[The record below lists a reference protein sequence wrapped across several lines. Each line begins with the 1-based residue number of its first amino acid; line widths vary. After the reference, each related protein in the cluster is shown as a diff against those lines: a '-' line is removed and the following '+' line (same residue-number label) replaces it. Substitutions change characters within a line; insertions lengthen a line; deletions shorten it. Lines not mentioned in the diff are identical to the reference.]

1 MVRNLIPTVN
11 LNLPAT
17 KKKSGFTQKE
27 FETWI
32 ANRPSYKESN
42 GAFQRLVDQNNINN
56 KKFNATETRTA
67 LKKGSSNTKVTPKKD
82 KIIEYLDDHRILYEK
97 ENATKAEVEAAHK
110 RQDARDKKLEKK
122 YVAEKPKSN
131 GKYIAP
137 TINLDSFD
145 WDMWLR
151 QHDKNY
157 ETLEEEEKIATK
169 PVEENLYEQYMNM
182 LQGGELL
189 PDTSFEKFERE
200 FLNLD
205 AAKKVK
211 KEVQKIAD
219 AKKRIEGLASLL
231 GERTTD
237 I

>member
-1 MVRNLIPTVN
+1 MVRNLIPTVE

-17 KKKSGFTQKE
+17 KKKTGFTQKD
-27 FETWI
+27 FENWI
-32 ANRPSYKESN
+32 ATRPSYKESD
-42 GAFQRLVDQNNINN
+42 GAWSRFQKIMKEAR
-56 KKFNATETRTA
+56 
-67 LKKGSSNTKVTPKKD
+67 KKD
-82 KIIEYLDDHRILYEK
+82 EAAEAKAKKKKPKILEVIDDHRIIYEK

-110 RQDARDKKLEKK
+110 RQDARDKKLGKK

-157 ETLEEEEKIATK
+157 ETLGEEEKIATK

-231 GERTTD
+231 GEHTTD

>member
-1 MVRNLIPTVN
+1 MVRNLIPTVE

-17 KKKSGFTQKE
+17 KKKTGFTQKD
-27 FETWI
+27 FENWI
-32 ANRPSYKESN
+32 ATRPSYKESD
-42 GAFQRLVDQNNINN
+42 GAWSRFQKIMEEAR
-56 KKFNATETRTA
+56 
-67 LKKGSSNTKVTPKKD
+67 KKD
-82 KIIEYLDDHRILYEK
+82 EAAEAKAKKKKSKILEVIEDHRIIYEK

-211 KEVQKIAD
+211 KEVQKIGD

-231 GERTTD
+231 GEHTTD